1 MTGRRVWWITGG
13 VVAVVAAGAI
23 GGPLVYAALE
33 EDAAPARTVQVQPDA
48 ATSSGSAP
56 SSGAPTS
63 AVAPTPDVAAL
74 DGTWTIAADSSAGY
88 RVDEVLN
95 GADVTVAGTTD
106 QVTGSVVITG
116 GDLADADVTVDVA
129 SITTDTARRDG
140 YFQDNVMDV
149 ATNPTAVFSVTETA
163 DLPELT
169 GTPVTVPVT
178 GELTLAGVTRPVQTE
193 ISAVR
198 TADGVDVSGAVPV
211 LFGDYGIEAP
221 NLGFV
226 RVDDQGQVEFFLH
239 LTE

>member
-1 MTGRRVWWITGG
+1 MAGRRVWWITGG
-13 VVAVVAAGAI
+13 VAAVVAAGAI

-33 EDAAPARTVQVQPDA
+33 EDAAPARTVQTQPEA
-48 ATSSGSAP
+48 ATTSSAP
-56 SSGAPTS
+56 SSGAPG

-74 DGTWTIAADSSAGY
+74 DGTWQIAADSSAGY
-88 RVDEVLN
+88 RVEEVLN

-106 QVTGSVVITG
+106 QVTGAVVITG

-129 SITTDTARRDG
+129 SITTDSSRRDG
-140 YFQDNVMDV
+140 YFRDDVMDV
-149 ATNPTAVFSVTETA
+149 ANNPTAVFSVTGTA

-198 TADGVDVSGAVPV
+198 TADGVDVSGTVPV
-211 LFGDYGIEAP
+211 AFGDYGIEAP
-221 NLGFV
+221 DLGFV

-239 LTE
+239 LTA